1 MRTLKTAASALLI
14 ASCAFGAPA
23 LAQIKL
29 SDALPYSPMVG
40 QEGKDVIWVP
50 TPQPLVDL
58 MLDTA
63 KLTPADKLVDLG
75 SGDGRLVITAAK
87 RGASAR
93 GIEYNPDLVG
103 LARRQAAAQG
113 VGDKAVFE
121 EADIFESDFS
131 EANVVTLF
139 LLPALNL
146 RLRPTL
152 LDMAPGTRIVAN
164 SFTMDDWKPDEI
176 AQLAGEAC
184 EGWCTAYKWVVPAKV
199 EGVWQLGDDKVLT
212 LKQEFQMLTGTLRDR
227 GVSAPIRD
235 ARLYGDEIRYAVYGD
250 TYVGRVKGS
259 QMAGLRNDTEA
270 WQAKAAAR

>member
-14 ASCAFGAPA
+14 ASCALSAPA

-63 KLTPADKLVDLG
+63 KLTPADTLVDLG

-93 GIEYNPDLVG
+93 GIEYNPDLVA
-103 LARRQAAAQG
+103 LAKRQAAAQG
-113 VGDKAVFE
+113 VGGKAVFE

-184 EGWCTAYKWVVPAKV
+184 EGWCTAYKWIVPAKV
-199 EGVWQLGDDKVLT
+199 EGVWQLGDGKVLT

-235 ARLYGDEIRYAVYGD
+235 ARLYGTQIRFAVYADEYAGQ
-250 TYVGRVKGS
+250 VKDGKMTGTVNES
-259 QMAGLRNDTEA
+259 TP
-270 WQAKAAAR
+270 WQAQR